1 MVSDDNLFYDFLH
14 LYIGFFLAFFG
25 KIRFNMGIQQKEKNM
40 AFNEETVANVANL
53 ARLNLTD
60 EQKQKFAGEVDGILN
75 WVEQLQEVNV
85 NDIEPLISV
94 TEQTDAIRAD
104 IVTDGDIQADL
115 MKNAPESAHGFYVVP
130 KMVE

>member
-1 MVSDDNLFYDFLH
+1 
-14 LYIGFFLAFFG
+14 
-25 KIRFNMGIQQKEKNM
+25 M

-85 NDIEPLISV
+85 DGIEPLVSV

-104 IVTDGDIQADL
+104 IVTDGGIQSDL

>member
-1 MVSDDNLFYDFLH
+1 
-14 LYIGFFLAFFG
+14 
-25 KIRFNMGIQQKEKNM
+25 M

-85 NDIEPLISV
+85 DGIEPLISV
-94 TEQTDAIRAD
+94 TEQTEAIRSD
-104 IVTDGDIQADL
+104 IVTDGNIQADL

>member
-1 MVSDDNLFYDFLH
+1 
-14 LYIGFFLAFFG
+14 
-25 KIRFNMGIQQKEKNM
+25 M

-94 TEQTDAIRAD
+94 TAQTDAIRAD

>member
-1 MVSDDNLFYDFLH
+1 MPF
-14 LYIGFFLAFFG
+14 
-25 KIRFNMGIQQKEKNM
+25 KQKENNM

>member
-1 MVSDDNLFYDFLH
+1 
-14 LYIGFFLAFFG
+14 
-25 KIRFNMGIQQKEKNM
+25 M

-60 EQKQKFAGEVDGILN
+60 KQKQKFASEVDGILN

-85 NDIEPLISV
+85 EGIDPLISV
-94 TEQTDAIRAD
+94 TEQTNAIRAD
-104 IVTDGDIQADL
+104 VVTDGDIQADL

>member
-1 MVSDDNLFYDFLH
+1 
-14 LYIGFFLAFFG
+14 
-25 KIRFNMGIQQKEKNM
+25 M

-60 EQKQKFAGEVDGILN
+60 KQKQKFASEVDGILN

-85 NDIEPLISV
+85 EGVEPLISV
-94 TEQTDAIRAD
+94 TEQTNAIRTD
-104 IVTDGDIQADL
+104 VVTDGDIQADL

>member
-1 MVSDDNLFYDFLH
+1 
-14 LYIGFFLAFFG
+14 
-25 KIRFNMGIQQKEKNM
+25 M

-53 ARLNLTD
+53 ARLHLTD

-85 NDIEPLISV
+85 DGIEPLISV
-94 TEQTDAIRAD
+94 TEQTDALRAD
-104 IVTDGDIQADL
+104 IVTDGNIQADL
-115 MKNAPESAHGFYVVP
+115 MKNAPESAHGFYAVP

>member
-1 MVSDDNLFYDFLH
+1 
-14 LYIGFFLAFFG
+14 
-25 KIRFNMGIQQKEKNM
+25 M

-60 EQKQKFAGEVDGILN
+60 EQKQKFASEVDGILN

-85 NDIEPLISV
+85 EGVEPLISV
-94 TEQTDAIRAD
+94 TEQTNAIRAD
-104 IVTDGDIQADL
+104 VVTDGGIQTDL

>member
-1 MVSDDNLFYDFLH
+1 
-14 LYIGFFLAFFG
+14 
-25 KIRFNMGIQQKEKNM
+25 M

-115 MKNAPESAHGFYVVP
+115 MNNAPESAHGFYVVP

>member
-1 MVSDDNLFYDFLH
+1 
-14 LYIGFFLAFFG
+14 
-25 KIRFNMGIQQKEKNM
+25 M

-85 NDIEPLISV
+85 DGVEPLISV
-94 TEQTDAIRAD
+94 TEQTEAIRSD
-104 IVTDGDIQADL
+104 IVTDGNIQADL
-115 MKNAPESAHGFYVVP
+115 IKNAPESAHGFYVVP

>member
-1 MVSDDNLFYDFLH
+1 
-14 LYIGFFLAFFG
+14 
-25 KIRFNMGIQQKEKNM
+25 M

-60 EQKQKFAGEVDGILN
+60 EQKQKFASEVDGILN

-85 NDIEPLISV
+85 ESVEPLISV
-94 TEQTDAIRAD
+94 TEQTNAIRAD
-104 IVTDGDIQADL
+104 VVTDGDIQADL